1 MQANDNRPMVPD
13 TFGTL
18 VSGRRF
24 VSMSRPL
31 FADAVRHRL
40 GAGGWLDRSEIDAA
54 LIDFRGVFTGDAIGM
69 ARPASTEEVAVVVRL
84 CVEHDVAIV
93 TQGGN
98 TGLSG
103 GAIPA
108 PPVANDTRQRVVVSL
123 TRMREIDDANIER
136 GTITAQAGA
145 TIEELQQRAA
155 AVDRLFAPD
164 WGARGTATL
173 GGAVSTN
180 AGGIN
185 VVKHGNMRE
194 HVLGLEVV
202 LADGRIWNGLRSLPK
217 DNSGFDL
224 KQLFISSEGT
234 VGIVTRAVVR
244 IHPRPAA
251 QRIAF
256 VSLEALGS
264 LNDLMS
270 LARGST
276 PGALSA
282 IELIPEVGVKQVVD
296 RFGVQRPL
304 ETVADWYVL
313 IRYDSVRGGDDDV
326 GRVDDDLTALLAD
339 ALAGQLITDG
349 VVAATDAQEANLWL
363 MRDELTATRSFGGF
377 GVKYDLAIPP
387 DRIAE
392 FIGRAELF
400 VDGVVPGALSFA
412 FGHVGDGNLHFTVLT
427 PDQDDVP
434 LERAAPE
441 LLEALDHLVWEFG
454 GTISAEH
461 GVGRELRDRIVGQKS
476 DVEMDLMRTIKH
488 ALDPDDRLNPGVM
501 LAPE

>member
-1 MQANDNRPMVPD
+1 MSPRP
-13 TFGTL
+13 
-18 VSGRRF
+18 F
-24 VSMSRPL
+24 V
-31 FADAVRHRL
+31 DAVRREL
-40 GAGGWLDRSEIDAA
+40 GDAGWLDRSEIDAA
-54 LIDFRGVFTGDAIGM
+54 LTDFRGVFVGEAIGM
-69 ARPASTEEVAVVVRL
+69 ARPATTAEVATLVQL

-103 GAIPA
+103 GAIPTD
-108 PPVANDTRQRVVVSL
+108 PDSDDQRPRLLVSL
-123 TRMREIDDANIER
+123 ARMRSVEEVNVGR
-136 GTITAQAGA
+136 GTITAQAGV

-155 AVDRLFAPD
+155 TVDRLFAPD

-173 GGAVSTN
+173 GGAISTN

-224 KQLFISSEGT
+224 KQLFVAGEGT

-244 IHPRPAA
+244 IHPRPAEH
-251 QRIAF
+251 RIAF
-256 VSLEALGS
+256 VSLVS
-264 LNDLMS
+264 LDS
-270 LARGST
+270 LDDVMAMARTAS

-282 IELIPEVGVKQVVD
+282 IELIPEVGVAQVIE

-304 ETVADWYVL
+304 DTVADWYVL
-313 IRYDSVRGGDDDV
+313 VRYDATRPDANADDAS
-326 GRVDDDLTALLAD
+326 RVEGDLTRLLAA
-339 ALAGQLITDG
+339 ALEAGLITDG
-349 VVAATDAQEANLWL
+349 VVAATEAQEANLWS

-392 FIGRAELF
+392 FIGRADTL
-400 VDGVVPGALSFA
+400 VDGIVPGALSFV

-427 PDQDDVP
+427 PDADDGP
-434 LERAAPE
+434 LEDAAPE
-441 LLEALDHLVWEFG
+441 LLAALDGLVWEFD

-461 GVGRELRDRIVGQKS
+461 GLGRELRERIVGQKS
-476 DVEMDLMRTIKH
+476 DVELDLMRRIKR
-488 ALDPDDRLNPGVM
+488 ALDPDGRLNPGVM
-501 LAPE
+501 LPDP

>member
-1 MQANDNRPMVPD
+1 
-13 TFGTL
+13 
-18 VSGRRF
+18 
-24 VSMSRPL
+24 MSRSSL
-31 FADAVRHRL
+31 TDAVRQRL
-40 GAGGWLDRSEIDAA
+40 GDAGWLDRSEIGAA
-54 LIDFRGVFTGDAIGM
+54 LVDFRGVFTGDAIGM
-69 ARPASTEEVAVVVRL
+69 ARPATTDEVAAVVLL
-84 CVEHDVAIV
+84 CAEHDVVIV

-103 GAIPA
+103 GAIPVPPA
-108 PPVANDTRQRVVVSL
+108 PGDLRPRVIVSL
-123 TRMREIDDANIER
+123 SRMREVEVVNVER
-136 GTITAQAGA
+136 GTITAQAGV

-155 AVDRLFAPD
+155 GVDRLFAPD

-202 LADGRIWNGLRSLPK
+202 LADGRVWNGLRSLPK

-224 KQLFISSEGT
+224 KQLFISGEGT
-234 VGIVTRAVVR
+234 IGIVTRAVVR
-244 IHPRPAA
+244 MHPRPTA

-256 VSLEALGS
+256 ASLESLDS
-264 LNDLMS
+264 LNDLMT
-270 LARGST
+270 LASTST

-282 IELIPEVGVKQVVD
+282 LELIPEVGVAQVVD

-304 ETVADWYVL
+304 DTTADWYVL
-313 IRYDSVRGGDDDV
+313 IRYDSMRDNERDD
-326 GRVDDDLTALLAD
+326 RLDDDLTALLTE
-339 ALAGQLITDG
+339 ALSSKLITDG
-349 VVAATDAQEANLWL
+349 VVAGSAAQESNLWL

-377 GVKYDLAIPP
+377 GVKYDLAVPP

-392 FIGRAELF
+392 FIGRAESL
-400 VDGVVPGALSFA
+400 VERIVPDALSFA
-412 FGHVGDGNLHFTVLT
+412 FGHAGDGNLHFTVLT
-427 PDQDDVP
+427 PGHDDGP
-434 LERAAPE
+434 LQAAAPG
-441 LLEALDHLVWEFG
+441 LFAALDRLVWDLD

-461 GVGRELRDRIVGQKS
+461 GLGRELTARIVGQKS
-476 DVEMDLMRTIKH
+476 DVELELMHTIKR

-501 LAPE
+501 LTSR

>member
-1 MQANDNRPMVPD
+1 MDRAP
-13 TFGTL
+13 F
-18 VSGRRF
+18 S
-24 VSMSRPL
+24 
-31 FADAVRHRL
+31 AAVREQL
-40 GAGGWLDRSEIDAA
+40 GDSGWLDRSEIDAA
-54 LIDFRGVFTGDAIGM
+54 LVDFRGVFTGEAVGM
-69 ARPASTEEVAVVVRL
+69 ARPASTDEVAEVVRL
-84 CVEHDVAIV
+84 CIEHDVAIV

-103 GAIPA
+103 GAIPT
-108 PPVANDTRQRVVVSL
+108 DTVTADERPRIIVSL
-123 TRMREIDDANIER
+123 TRMREVEDMNIAR
-136 GTITAQAGA
+136 GTITAQAGV
-145 TIEELQQRAA
+145 TIEELQHRAA
-155 AVDRLFAPD
+155 DVDRLFAPD

-202 LADGRIWNGLRSLPK
+202 LADGRVWDGLRSLPK

-224 KQLFISSEGT
+224 KQLFISGEGT
-234 VGIVTRAVVR
+234 IGIVTRAVVR
-244 IHPRPAA
+244 IHPRPAL

-256 VSLEALGS
+256 VALESLET
-264 LNDLMS
+264 LNDLMAM
-270 LARGST
+270 ARTTS

-282 IELIPEVGVKQVVD
+282 IELIPEVGVKQVVE

-304 ETVADWYVL
+304 DSAAEWYVL
-313 IRYDSVRGGDDDV
+313 IRFDSMQDGVDGGD
-326 GRVDDDLTALLAD
+326 RVDDDLTELLAS
-339 ALAGQLITDG
+339 AVSARLITDG

-392 FIGRAELF
+392 FIGRAESL
-400 VDGVVPGALSFA
+400 VDGIVPGALSFA

-427 PDQDDVP
+427 PDGDDAL

-441 LLEALDHLVWEFG
+441 LLGSLDQLVWEFD

-461 GVGRELRDRIVGQKS
+461 GLGRELRERIAGQKS
-476 DVEMDLMRTIKH
+476 DVELDLMRSIKR
-488 ALDPDDRLNPGVM
+488 ALDPDERFNPGVM
-501 LAPE
+501 LPGRHS

>member
-1 MQANDNRPMVPD
+1 
-13 TFGTL
+13 
-18 VSGRRF
+18 
-24 VSMSRPL
+24 MSNSR
-31 FADAVRHRL
+31 FADAVRRRL
-40 GAGGWLDRSEIDAA
+40 GAAGWLDRSQIDAA
-54 LIDFRGVFTGDAIGM
+54 LVDFRGVFTGEAMGM
-69 ARPASTEEVAVVVRL
+69 ARPASTDEVAALVQL

-108 PPVANDTRQRVVVSL
+108 TPRSDDARPRLVVSMS
-123 TRMREIDDANIER
+123 RMRAIEDVNIER
-136 GTITAQAGA
+136 GTITAQAGV
-145 TIEELQQRAA
+145 TVEELQHCAA
-155 AVDRLFAPD
+155 EADRLFAPD

-202 LADGRIWNGLRSLPK
+202 LADGRVWDGLRSLPK

-224 KQLFISSEGT
+224 KQLFISGEGT

-244 IHPRPAA
+244 MHERPAQ

-256 VSLEALGS
+256 ASLSS
-264 LNDLMS
+264 LNALNELMA
-270 LARGST
+270 LARSAV

-282 IELIPEVGVKQVVD
+282 LELIPEVGVAQVVEK
-296 RFGVQRPL
+296 FGVRRPL
-304 ETVADWYVL
+304 GIVSDWYVL
-313 IRYDSVRGGDDDV
+313 IRYDAMRGGDDV
-326 GRVDDDLTALLAD
+326 ARVDDDVTMLLNRALD
-339 ALAGQLITDG
+339 AQLITDG
-349 VVAATDAQEANLWL
+349 VIAGTDAQESNLWV

-387 DRIAE
+387 DRIAAFVE
-392 FIGRAELF
+392 RADTL
-400 VDGVVPGALSFA
+400 VSTVVPGALSFV
-412 FGHVGDGNLHFTVLT
+412 FGHVGDGNLHLTVLT
-427 PDQDDVP
+427 PDVDDAP
-434 LERAAPE
+434 LIRAASE
-441 LLEALDHLVWEFG
+441 LRTKLDGLVWEFN

-461 GVGRELRDRIVGQKS
+461 GLGRELRERVVGQKS
-476 DVEMDLMRTIKH
+476 DVELDLMRRIKR

-501 LAPE
+501 LPDE

>member
-1 MQANDNRPMVPD
+1 M
-13 TFGTL
+13 
-18 VSGRRF
+18 
-24 VSMSRPL
+24 
-31 FADAVRHRL
+31 AVRSFSDHVRDRL
-40 GAGGWLDRSEIDAA
+40 GDAGWLDRSEIGAA
-54 LIDFRGVFTGDAIGM
+54 LVDFRRVFIGEAVGM
-69 ARPASTEEVAVVVRL
+69 ARPSSTAEVSDVVRL
-84 CVEHDVAIV
+84 CVEHDIAIV

-108 PPVANDTRQRVVVSL
+108 PPTAIDARPRIILSL
-123 TRMREIDDANIER
+123 TRMREIEDVNIER
-136 GTITAQAGA
+136 GTITAQAGV
-145 TIEELQQRAA
+145 TIEALQHRAA
-155 AVDRLFAPD
+155 GVDRLFAPD

-180 AGGIN
+180 SGGIN

-202 LADGRIWNGLRSLPK
+202 LADGRVWDGLRSLPK

-224 KQLFISSEGT
+224 KQLFISGEGT
-234 VGIVTRAVVR
+234 IGIVTRAVVR
-244 IHPRPAA
+244 IHPRPAE

-256 VSLEALGS
+256 AALRSLDA
-264 LNDLMS
+264 LNDVMT
-270 LARGST
+270 LARTST

-282 IELIPEVGVKQVVD
+282 IELIPEVGVAQVVE

-304 ETVADWYVL
+304 DTVADWYVL
-313 IRYDSVRGGDDDV
+313 VRYDSVRDV
-326 GRVDDDLTALLAD
+326 ADLDGDLTALLAD
-339 ALAGQLITDG
+339 AVSRDLITDG
-349 VVAATDAQEANLWL
+349 VVASSPAQEANLWL

-392 FIGRAELF
+392 FLHRAES
-400 VDGVVPGALSFA
+400 VVETIAPGALSFA

-427 PDQDDVP
+427 PGRDDGP
-434 LERAAPE
+434 LEAAAPD
-441 LLEALDHLVWEFG
+441 LRSALDRMVWEFH

-461 GVGRELRDRIVGQKS
+461 GLGRELRDRIAGQKS
-476 DVEMDLMRTIKH
+476 EVELDLMRTIKQ

-501 LAPE
+501 LPPTEPSASTPPEPDPA

>member
-1 MQANDNRPMVPD
+1 MADEP
-13 TFGTL
+13 
-18 VSGRRF
+18 
-24 VSMSRPL
+24 
-31 FADAVRHRL
+31 FADAVRERL
-40 GAGGWLDRSEIDAA
+40 GDAGWLDRFEIQTA
-54 LIDFRGVFTGDAIGM
+54 LVDFRGVFTGDAVGM
-69 ARPASTEEVAVVVRL
+69 ARPASTGEVTSVVRL
-84 CVEHDVAIV
+84 CIEHDVAVV

-103 GAIPA
+103 GAVPVPS
-108 PPVANDTRQRVVVSL
+108 PPGDMRPRVLLSL
-123 TRMREIDDANIER
+123 SRMRRIEDVNVER
-136 GTITAQAGA
+136 GTITAQAGV

-155 AVDRLFAPD
+155 EADRLFTPD

-202 LADGRIWNGLRSLPK
+202 LADGRIWDGLRSLPK

-224 KQLFISSEGT
+224 KQLFIGGEGT
-234 VGIVTRAVVR
+234 IGIVTRAVVR

-251 QRIAF
+251 QRIGFA
-256 VSLEALGS
+256 SLRSLDALNGV
-264 LNDLMS
+264 MS
-270 LARGST
+270 MARTST
-276 PGALSA
+276 PDALSA
-282 IELIPEVGVKQVVD
+282 IELIPEVGVAQVIE

-304 ETVADWYVL
+304 DTMADWYVL
-313 IRYDSVRGGDDDV
+313 IRYDSTRGGEADF
-326 GRVDDDLTALLAD
+326 VDDDLATLFAD
-339 ALAGQLITDG
+339 AMARSLITDA
-349 VVAATDAQEANLWL
+349 VVAGSKAQEANLWL
-363 MRDELTATRSFGGF
+363 MRDELTATRSFGGV

-392 FIGRAELF
+392 FLGRAELL
-400 VDGVVPGALSFA
+400 VDGIVPGALSFA

-427 PDQDDVP
+427 PDVDDGP

-441 LLEALDHLVWEFG
+441 LVDALDHLVWEFD

-461 GVGRELRDRIVGQKS
+461 GLGRELTGRIVGQKS
-476 DVEMDLMRTIKH
+476 DVELDLMRTIKR

-501 LAPE
+501 LAGE

>member
-1 MQANDNRPMVPD
+1 MTDRS
-13 TFGTL
+13 F
-18 VSGRRF
+18 S
-24 VSMSRPL
+24 
-31 FADAVRHRL
+31 DAIRDRL
-40 GAGGWLDRSEIDAA
+40 GDAGWLDRSEIDAS
-54 LIDFRGVFTGDAIGM
+54 LVDFRSVFTGEAIGM
-69 ARPASTEEVAVVVRL
+69 ARPASTADVTAVVRL

-108 PPVANDTRQRVVVSL
+108 PPHTDDTRQRVIVSL
-123 TRMREIDDANIER
+123 TRMREIEEVNIER
-136 GTITAQAGA
+136 GTITAQAGV
-145 TIEELQQRAA
+145 TIEGLQQRAVT
-155 AVDRLFAPD
+155 VDRLFAPD

-224 KQLFISSEGT
+224 KQLFISGEGT
-234 VGIVTRAVVR
+234 IGIVTRAVLR
-244 IHPRPAA
+244 IHPRPTQ

-256 VSLEALGS
+256 VSLDSLGG

-270 LARGST
+270 MARTST

-282 IELIPEVGVKQVVD
+282 IELIPDVGVAQVVE

-304 ETVADWYVL
+304 DTRADWYVL
-313 IRYDSVRGGDDDV
+313 IRYDSIRGVGDGDAV
-326 GRVDDDLTALLAD
+326 VDDLTALLTD
-339 ALAGQLITDG
+339 ALAARLITDG
-349 VVAATDAQEANLWL
+349 VVAATDAQEENLWL
-363 MRDELTATRSFGGF
+363 LRDEMTATRSFGGF

-387 DRIAE
+387 DQIAE
-392 FIGRAELF
+392 FLERAESL
-400 VDGVVPGALSFA
+400 VDGIVPGALSFA

-427 PDQDDVP
+427 PGRDDGP

-441 LLEALDHLVWEFG
+441 LLDALDHLVWEFD

-461 GVGRELRDRIVGQKS
+461 GLGRELCDRIVGQKS
-476 DVEMDLMRTIKH
+476 DVELDLMRTIKQ

-501 LAPE
+501 LTGE

>member
-1 MQANDNRPMVPD
+1 MGSPSIGDAI
-13 TFGTL
+13 
-18 VSGRRF
+18 RR
-24 VSMSRPL
+24 
-31 FADAVRHRL
+31 RL
-40 GAGGWLDRSEIDAA
+40 GGAAWLDRSEIDAA
-54 LIDFRGVFTGDAIGM
+54 LVDFRGVFTGDAIGM
-69 ARPASTEEVAVVVRL
+69 ARPSSTADVACVVRL
-84 CVEHDVAIV
+84 CVERDIAIV

-103 GAIPA
+103 GAIPSEPSDGDA
-108 PPVANDTRQRVVVSL
+108 RPRVVVSL
-123 TRMREIDDANIER
+123 ARMRAIENVNVER
-136 GTITAQAGA
+136 GTITAQAGV
-145 TIEELQQRAA
+145 TIEELQRRAA
-155 AVDRLFAPD
+155 DVDRLFAPD

-202 LADGRIWNGLRSLPK
+202 LADGRVWDGLRSLPK

-224 KQLFISSEGT
+224 KQLFISGEGT

-256 VSLEALGS
+256 VSLHSLRS
-264 LNDLMS
+264 LNDLMAS
-270 LARGST
+270 ART
-276 PGALSA
+276 RVPGAMSA
-282 IELIPEVGVKQVVD
+282 MELIPEVGVQQVVE

-304 ETVADWYVL
+304 DTVAEWYAL
-313 IRYDSVRGGDDDV
+313 IRYDSIRGTDD
-326 GRVDDDLTALLAD
+326 GEHVDDDLAGLLAEALD
-339 ALAGQLITDG
+339 ADLITDG
-349 VVAATDAQEANLWL
+349 VVAVTEAQEANLWL

-392 FIGRAELF
+392 FIDAAESL
-400 VDGVVPGALSFA
+400 VDEIVPLALSFV

-427 PDQDDVP
+427 PGQDDDH
-434 LERAAPE
+434 LERAAPD
-441 LLEALDHLVWEFG
+441 LRRALDRLVWSFD

-461 GVGRELRDRIVGQKS
+461 GLGRELRDRIVGQKS
-476 DVEMDLMRTIKH
+476 EVELELMRAIKQ

-501 LAPE
+501 LPPE

>member
-1 MQANDNRPMVPD
+1 
-13 TFGTL
+13 
-18 VSGRRF
+18 
-24 VSMSRPL
+24 MSHPS
-31 FADAVRHRL
+31 FADAVQERI
-40 GAGGWLDRSEIDAA
+40 GDSGWLDRSEIDAA
-54 LIDFRGVFTGDAIGM
+54 LVDFRGVFTGEAIGM
-69 ARPASTEEVAVVVRL
+69 ARPASTEEVAAVVRV
-84 CVEHDVAIV
+84 CVEHNVAIV

-108 PPVANDTRQRVVVSL
+108 PPVARDMRARVVVSL
-123 TRMREIDDANIER
+123 SRMRQVEDVNVDR
-136 GTITAQAGA
+136 GTITAQAGV
-145 TIEELQQRAA
+145 TIEELQHRAA
-155 AVDRLFAPD
+155 GVDRLFAPD

-224 KQLFISSEGT
+224 KQLFISGEGT
-234 VGIVTRAVVR
+234 IGIVTRAVMR

-256 VSLEALGS
+256 ASLDSLDS
-264 LNDLMS
+264 LNDLTT
-270 LARGST
+270 LARTSS

-282 IELIPEVGVKQVVD
+282 IELIPEVGVQQVVE

-304 ETVADWYVL
+304 DTAADWYVL
-313 IRYDSVRGGDDDV
+313 IRYDSMRGGEA
-326 GRVDDDLTALLAD
+326 GSVDDELTALLAT
-339 ALAGQLITDG
+339 AMAAKLITDG
-349 VVAATDAQEANLWL
+349 VIAGTDAQEANLWQ

-377 GVKYDLAIPP
+377 GVKYDLAVPP
-387 DRIAE
+387 DRIAD
-392 FIGRAELF
+392 FIGRAESL
-400 VDGVVPGALSFA
+400 VDGIVPGALSFT

-427 PDQDDVP
+427 PGQDDSP
-434 LERAAPE
+434 LQRAAPE
-441 LLEALDHLVWEFG
+441 LFESLDGLVWEFG

-461 GVGRELRDRIVGQKS
+461 GLGRELTDRIAGQKS
-476 DVEMDLMRTIKH
+476 RVELDLMRKIKR
-488 ALDPDDRLNPGVM
+488 ALDPNDRFNPGVM

>member
-1 MQANDNRPMVPD
+1 MADE
-13 TFGTL
+13 T
-18 VSGRRF
+18 
-24 VSMSRPL
+24 
-31 FADAVRHRL
+31 FADAVRERL
-40 GAGGWLDRSEIDAA
+40 GDAGWLDRSEIQTA
-54 LIDFRGVFTGDAIGM
+54 LVDFRGVFTGDAVGM
-69 ARPASTEEVAVVVRL
+69 ARPASTGEVAAVVRL
-84 CVEHDVAIV
+84 CIEHDVAIV
-93 TQGGN
+93 SQGGN

-103 GAIPA
+103 GAVPVPS
-108 PPVANDTRQRVVVSL
+108 PPGDMRPRVLLSL
-123 TRMREIDDANIER
+123 SRMRGIEDVNVER
-136 GTITAQAGA
+136 GTITAQAGV

-155 AVDRLFAPD
+155 EADRLFAPD

-202 LADGRIWNGLRSLPK
+202 LADGRVWDGLRSLPK

-224 KQLFISSEGT
+224 KQLFIAGEGT

-251 QRIAF
+251 QRIGFA
-256 VSLEALGS
+256 SLRSLDALNS
-264 LNDLMS
+264 VMTM
-270 LARGST
+270 ARTST

-282 IELIPEVGVKQVVD
+282 IELIPEVGIAQVIE

-304 ETVADWYVL
+304 DTMADWYVL
-313 IRYDSVRGGDDDV
+313 IRYDSTRGGETDL
-326 GRVDDDLTALLAD
+326 DDDLATLFAD
-339 ALAGQLITDG
+339 AMARSLITDA
-349 VVAATDAQEANLWL
+349 VVAGSNTQEANLWL
-363 MRDELTATRSFGGF
+363 MRDELTATRSFGGV

-392 FIGRAELF
+392 FLGRAELL
-400 VDGVVPGALSFA
+400 VDGIVPGALSFA

-427 PDQDDVP
+427 PDVDDGP

-441 LLEALDHLVWEFG
+441 LVDALDRLVWEFG

-461 GVGRELRDRIVGQKS
+461 GLGRELTGRIVGQKS
-476 DVEMDLMRTIKH
+476 DVELDLMRTIKR

-501 LAPE
+501 LAGE

>member
-1 MQANDNRPMVPD
+1 MA
-13 TFGTL
+13 
-18 VSGRRF
+18 GRSF
-24 VSMSRPL
+24 T
-31 FADAVRHRL
+31 DAVRERL
-40 GAGGWLDRSEIDAA
+40 GDVGWLDRSEIDAA
-54 LIDFRGVFTGDAIGM
+54 LVDFRGVFTGEAIGM
-69 ARPASTEEVAVVVRL
+69 ARPSSTAEVSDVVRL
-84 CVEHDVAIV
+84 AVEHDVAIV

-103 GAIPA
+103 GAVPA
-108 PPVANDTRQRVVVSL
+108 APTANDDRPRVILSL
-123 TRMREIDDANIER
+123 TRMREIEDVNVDR
-136 GTITAQAGA
+136 GTITAQAGV
-145 TIEELQQRAA
+145 TIEALQQRAA
-155 AVDRLFAPD
+155 DVGRLFAPD
-164 WGARGTATL
+164 WGARGSATL

-202 LADGRIWNGLRSLPK
+202 MADGRVWDGLRSLPK

-224 KQLFISSEGT
+224 KQLFISGEGT
-234 VGIVTRAVVR
+234 IGIVTRAVVT

-251 QRIAF
+251 QRVAF
-256 VSLEALGS
+256 ASLRSLDA
-264 LNDLMS
+264 LNDLMT
-270 LARGST
+270 LARTST

-282 IELIPEVGVKQVVD
+282 IELIPEVGVAQVVE

-304 ETVADWYVL
+304 ESIAEWYVL
-313 IRYDSVRGGDDDV
+313 VRYDSAGEP
-326 GRVDDDLTALLAD
+326 VDPGDDLTSLLTD
-339 ALAGQLITDG
+339 AMSCDLISDG
-349 VVAATDAQEANLWL
+349 VVASTPAQEANLWL

-392 FIGRAELF
+392 FLRAAEAL
-400 VDGVVPGALSFA
+400 VDTIVDDALSFA

-427 PDQDDVP
+427 PDRDDGP
-434 LERAAPE
+434 LEAAAPVLRAA
-441 LLEALDHLVWEFG
+441 LDGLVWEFD

-461 GVGRELRDRIVGQKS
+461 GLGRELRDRIVGQKS
-476 DVEMDLMRTIKH
+476 EVELDLMRSIKH

-501 LAPE
+501 LPSAPLPGAHHS